1 MYFNLA
7 DIFWAPIICQ
17 ALRDSVE
24 KSKFLQVSFS
34 QERKT
39 DFKQV
44 ITDVMD
50 VKRRMLYK
58 FIANNLT

>member
-1 MYFNLA
+1 MYFNLT
-7 DIFWAPIICQ
+7 DMFWAPIICQ

-24 KSKFLQVSFS
+24 TSKVLHVPFS
-34 QERKT
+34 QGRKT

-50 VKRRMLYK
+50 VKRRVL
-58 FIANNLT
+58 

>member
-24 KSKFLQVSFS
+24 KSTFLQVSFS
-34 QERKT
+34 QGRKT

-50 VKRRMLYK
+50 VKRRVL
-58 FIANNLT
+58 

>member
-1 MYFNLA
+1 MYFNIA
-7 DIFWAPIICQ
+7 DTFWAPIICQ

-34 QERKT
+34 QGRKT

-44 ITDVMD
+44 ITGVMD
-50 VKRRMLYK
+50 VKRIVL
-58 FIANNLT
+58 